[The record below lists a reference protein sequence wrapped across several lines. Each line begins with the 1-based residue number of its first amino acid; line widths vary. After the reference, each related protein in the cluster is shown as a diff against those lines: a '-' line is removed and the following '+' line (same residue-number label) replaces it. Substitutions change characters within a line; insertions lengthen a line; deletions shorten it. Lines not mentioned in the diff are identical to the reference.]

1 MKRLNKIMIGA
12 GFLLAITLN
21 EARADIVVIVS
32 AQSSARSLSLE
43 QISRIFQ
50 GKSNLMTPVDLSR
63 PSRIRHDFYT
73 RVVAVD
79 EAQVMAEWS
88 RLIFTGKVP
97 APKQFNSG
105 AELVEAV
112 AADPTLIGYVDSSF
126 VNMTVKVVYT
136 VK

>member
-12 GFLLAITLN
+12 GFLLSITLN

-32 AQSSARSLSLE
+32 AQSSARNLTLE

-63 PSRIRHDFYT
+63 PSRTRHEFYT
-73 RVVAVD
+73 KAVALD

-88 RLIFTGKVP
+88 RLVFTGKVQ
-97 APKQFNSG
+97 APKQYSSG
-105 AELVEAV
+105 TEVVEAV
-112 AADPTLIGYVDSSF
+112 AANPNLIGYVDSSF
-126 VNMTVKVVYT
+126 VNMTVKVIYT